1 MRILFVNKFLFR
13 KGGSETYLFD
23 VADALKDRG
32 HEVGFF
38 SMQDE
43 RNIPCE
49 QSKYFVSNSDYS
61 GQASL
66 FKQARE
72 AATLVYSP
80 EAKRKFDALL
90 NDFRPDVV
98 HLNLVH
104 RQITLSILDAS
115 YLKRNEVPVV
125 YTAHDFIPVCP
136 NCTFLDSSGNV
147 CEACLNGQFRH
158 CFQKKCVKNS
168 AAKSFLAVAEARFLR
183 LHGSYQK
190 IERYIAPSE
199 FMRSQLV
206 RGGFP
211 AEDVVVMRNF
221 LPHRRVESLSLKPS
235 EKGTY
240 FLFFGRLSQEKGVDI
255 LVEAFADAAKEL
267 PEEWRLRIVGTGP
280 SESNLK
286 RWAVEMGIADRV
298 DFLGFRSGE
307 DLDSLIRAAAWTV
320 FPSIW
325 YENMPYSVVESL
337 AAGVPVVGSSL
348 GGVPELVK
356 DGEAG
361 LICEAGDAQS
371 LAKALVR
378 AVRTP
383 PADYKRMAASGR
395 TFVQDTCSQEKYM
408 QDLTS
413 LYEELISAKKG
424 N

>member
-23 VADALKDRG
+23 VADALRDKG

-49 QSKYFVSNSDYS
+49 QEKYFVSNSDYS
-61 GQASL
+61 GRASF

-80 EAKRKFDALL
+80 EAKRKFGALL
-90 NDFRPDVV
+90 NDYRPDVV

-104 RQITLSILDAS
+104 RQITLSILDAP
-115 YLKRNEVPVV
+115 YLKRNSVPVV

-136 NCTFLDSSGNV
+136 NCTFLDGSGNV
-147 CEACLNGQFRH
+147 CEACLDGKFRH
-158 CFQKKCVKNS
+158 CVQRKCVKSS
-168 AAKSFLAVAEARFLR
+168 AAKSLLAAAEARFLR

-221 LPHRRVESLSLKPS
+221 LPQRRAESLSLKPS
-235 EKGTY
+235 EKGPY
-240 FLFFGRLSQEKGVDI
+240 FLYFGRLSQEKGINVLI
-255 LVEAFADAAKEL
+255 EAFSDAAKVL

-280 SESNLK
+280 SESDLK
-286 RWAVEMGIADRV
+286 RRAMEAGIADRV
-298 DFLGFRSGE
+298 DFLGFRMGD
-307 DLDSLIRAAAWTV
+307 DLESLIRAAAWTV

-337 AAGVPVVGSSL
+337 AAGVPVVGSHL

-356 DGEAG
+356 DGDTG
-361 LICEAGDAQS
+361 LICEAGDARS

-378 AVRTP
+378 AVTMP
-383 PADYKRMAASGR
+383 PADYRRMATSGR
-395 TFVQDTCSQEKYM
+395 AFVQDTCSQEKYVR
-408 QDLTS
+408 DLTS